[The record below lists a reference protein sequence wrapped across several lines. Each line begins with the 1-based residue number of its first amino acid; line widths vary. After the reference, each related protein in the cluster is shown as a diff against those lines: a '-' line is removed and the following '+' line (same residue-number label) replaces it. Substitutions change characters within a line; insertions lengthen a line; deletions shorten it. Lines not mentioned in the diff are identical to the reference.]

1 MKQLQ
6 ASTSYSRRTF
16 ARNCLLCA
24 GGLAMGFSTRQ
35 RTDRHIKEALFYEKT
50 AHGLQCR
57 KCPHECVL
65 EEGETG
71 ICRNRVNRGGVM
83 YSTAYGNP
91 CAVHIDP
98 IEKKPF
104 FHFLPGTRAYS
115 IAAAGCNLRCLNCQ
129 NWQISQVTPAET
141 LNDDLMPDAVVTECI
156 AERCESIAYTYSE
169 PTTFYEY
176 TLDTSAIARERKI
189 KNLLKSSGYINDA
202 PLRKLSRTLD
212 AANIDLKA
220 YDDDIYRR
228 LSGAR
233 LAPVLHT
240 LKVLKEEGVWLE
252 ITNLVIPRWTDDM
265 DLIRRMCDW
274 LASNG
279 FTETPLH
286 FSRFIPLYKLTQL
299 PLTPVAVL
307 ERAHEIAR
315 KAGLQYVYIGNVPDH
330 AAESTFCP
338 SCKKVVIER
347 RGFSIRSRHITDGRC
362 DHCKQTIAG
371 VWGT

>member
-1 MKQLQ
+1 MKEQHSPGTL
-6 ASTSYSRRTF
+6 SRRAFT
-16 ARNCLLCA
+16 RSCLLCA
-24 GGLAMGFSTRQ
+24 GSVAMGVPIPQQ
-35 RTDRHIKEALFYEKT
+35 REKHMKEALFYEKT
-50 AHGLQCR
+50 ADGLQCR
-57 KCPHECVL
+57 KCPYECVL
-65 EEGETG
+65 DEGETG

-91 CAVHIDP
+91 CAVHVDP

-104 FHFLPGTRAYS
+104 FHFLPGTRAFS

-129 NWQISQVTPAET
+129 NWQISQATPAET
-141 LNDDLMPDAVVTECI
+141 LNDDLMPEAVVQQCV
-156 AERCESIAYTYSE
+156 AEHCESIAYTYSE

-176 TLDTSAIARERKI
+176 VLDTSVIAHERKI
-189 KNLLKSSGYINDA
+189 KNVLKSSGYINEM
-202 PLRKLSRTLD
+202 PLRKLCRTLD

-220 YDDDIYRR
+220 YDDDIYQR

-265 DLIRRMCDW
+265 ELIKRMCEW

-279 FTETPLH
+279 FTDTPLH

-299 PLTPVAVL
+299 PLTPVTVL
-307 ERAHEIAR
+307 ERAYETAR
-315 KAGLQYVYIGNVPDH
+315 SAGLRYIYVGNVPGH
-330 AAESTFCP
+330 ATESTFCP
-338 SCKKVVIER
+338 SCGKTVIER
-347 RGFSIRSRHITDGRC
+347 RGYSIRSRHMTGGRC
-362 DHCKQTIAG
+362 EHCKQPIAG
-371 VWGT
+371 IWE